1 MNTMNIDIYVN
12 ERYNGSLR
20 YKYSR
25 IIPPTEEEIKEE
37 VEKQL
42 ATFKNNE
49 IPNSNII
56 TWKTTNRNTKKHY
69 LS

>member
-25 IIPPTEEEIKEE
+25 IIPPTEEEIKDE
-37 VEKQL
+37 VERRL
-42 ATFKNNE
+42 
-49 IPNSNII
+49 PHL
-56 TWKTTNRNTKKHY
+56 KTIKY
-69 LS
+69 QIAIS